1 MKRIL
6 ISTLIAVSLL
16 TACEVVPAGHGR
28 ERERGYRSDEVVI
41 APILPSIVVLDAE
54 PYYYYSGFTYY
65 YKNDRWFYSRSRN
78 GPWADLPR
86 DRYPRGVKFKGRNG
100 KRDDYRNRDRR
111 DDYRNRDQHDD
122 YGDHDDHRRRF

>member
-6 ISTLIAVSLL
+6 ISMLIAVSLL
-16 TACEVVPAGHGR
+16 TACEVVPDGR
-28 ERERGYRSDEVVI
+28 GRERGYHSDGVVI

-86 DRYPRGVKFKGRNG
+86 DRYPRGVKYKRRNR
-100 KRDDYRNRDRR
+100 KRDNYRDR
-111 DDYRNRDQHDD
+111 DQRYD
-122 YGDHDDHRRRF
+122 YGDHDDHRRRN